1 MTALRQRMLEDL
13 RIRNYA
19 PTTVSSYIRSVAD
32 FAKHF
37 DKPPDQLGSEEIRS
51 WQLFLLNEKRVKLS
65 TYIQAICALR
75 FLYQNTLRRRIDI
88 DRIQLPRNEKKLPV
102 ILSKAEVKAL
112 LEAPRNLKH
121 RAMLATMYG
130 AGLRVSEVAK
140 LKVSDLDRERRVI
153 WVRGGKGHK
162 DRQVM
167 LAQPLREV
175 LAAYWR
181 WKRPTGWRFPGNKPD
196 SPIAT
201 NSVFKACVAAA
212 RKAGISKPIHP
223 HSLRHAFAT
232 HLLDEGVNLL
242 VIQK

>member
-65 TYIQAICALR
+65 TYIQAVCALR
-75 FLYQNTLRRRIDI
+75 FFYQNTLHRRVEI
-88 DRIQLPRNEKKLPV
+88 DRIPLPRYEKKLPV

-112 LEAPRNLKH
+112 LEAPKNLGH
-121 RAMLATMYG
+121 RAILATMYA
-130 AGLRVSEVAK
+130 AGLRVSEVAS

-167 LAQPLREV
+167 LAEALRDL

-181 WKRPTGWRFPGNKPD
+181 WKRPADWLFPGEKPGC
-196 SPIAT
+196 PITRDA
-201 NSVFKACVAAA
+201 VFDACRRAA
-212 RKAGISKPIHP
+212 RRAGIAKP
-223 HSLRHAFAT
+223 
-232 HLLDEGVNLL
+232 
-242 VIQK
+242 